1 MFLNTSTCC
10 IPLCKTK
17 SDFTFLVENEDKDF
31 EHDERF
37 QKFLAHKKT
46 GHALKKFAINL
57 MGISCRFEHIS
68 FCAGWALKA
77 LHTIFDYLV
86 QTRRSDTEC
95 GKALAGWKTKFRDEI
110 YGGYPPMMKMITTE
124 PKISEEHMNY

>member
-1 MFLNTSTCC
+1 
-10 IPLCKTK
+10 
-17 SDFTFLVENEDKDF
+17 
-31 EHDERF
+31 
-37 QKFLAHKKT
+37 
-46 GHALKKFAINL
+46 

-95 GKALAGWKTKFRDEI
+95 GKALAGCKTKFRDEI
-110 YGGYPPMMKMITTE
+110 YGGYPPMMEMITTE
-124 PKISEEHMNY
+124 PEIAEECMNYLFSGKAMNENTKRMVFPTMLRFYDDCIECIKLVSVC